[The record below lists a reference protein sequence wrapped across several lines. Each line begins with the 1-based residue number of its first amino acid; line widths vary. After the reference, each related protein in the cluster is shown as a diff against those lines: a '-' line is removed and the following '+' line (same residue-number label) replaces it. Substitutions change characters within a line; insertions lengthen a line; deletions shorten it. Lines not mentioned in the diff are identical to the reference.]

1 VDKKYCEI
9 LDAPIFPQPDWPSEA
24 ELDQMELDM
33 VKEAKDTQGVV
44 AQKPDLTEKRKKE
57 VELLNSF
64 KKDPGQHTF
73 MPLYTS
79 FKPLIIQ
86 AAQKNMRGST
96 IPQAAHMALA
106 AQSFLDATRT
116 YDPKHGSS
124 FRTHA
129 FGTVLE
135 KGKRLNLKYQ
145 NIGYIPE
152 SRATKYQAYQTAL
165 HLLREELG
173 REPSSIEIADES
185 GISVGEIE
193 KLRTEVTRDLIAHE
207 HLVNKGLGF
216 AQTDKA
222 LQVARDLMY
231 ELEPKHALVLEH
243 MVGLNGKTSLV
254 KKSGK
259 SDIAGIA
266 KATGLGLNDV
276 RSARKTIKRKYQ
288 EHRAFMGKGD
298 GMDMLLDES
307 EEE

>member
-1 VDKKYCEI
+1 VDNKYCEI
-9 LDAPIFPQPDWPSEA
+9 LDAPMIPQPDWFTDEQ
-24 ELDQMELDM
+24 LDAMELEM
-33 VKEAKDTQGVV
+33 TKEAKDTQGIV
-44 AQKPDLTEKRKKE
+44 AQKPDLTEKRQRE
-57 VELLNSF
+57 VELLKAF

-96 IPQAAHMALA
+96 IPQAAHVAYA
-106 AQSFLDATRT
+106 SQSFLDATRT
-116 YDPKHGSS
+116 FDPSKGGA

-129 FGTVLE
+129 FNTVFE

-165 HLLREELG
+165 HLLKEELG

-185 GISVGEIE
+185 GISINEIE
-193 KLRTEVTRDLIAHE
+193 KLRKEVTRDLIAQE

-243 MVGLNGKTSLV
+243 IVGLNGKPSLV

-276 RSARKTIKRKYQ
+276 RSARKTIKRKYM

-298 GMDMLLDES
+298 SLDALLDES
-307 EEE
+307 EE